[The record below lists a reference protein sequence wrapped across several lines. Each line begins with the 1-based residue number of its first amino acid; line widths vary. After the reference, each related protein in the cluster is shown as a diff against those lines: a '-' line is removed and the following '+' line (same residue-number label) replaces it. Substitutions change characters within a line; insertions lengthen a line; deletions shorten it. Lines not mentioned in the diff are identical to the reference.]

1 MLEFLG
7 LLLAKA
13 AAQVVIKGV
22 LDWVKG
28 RVWKEE
34 SVEQN
39 MLGILIGKDFKTGLA
54 YLSDARDTEDDD
66 KMQRELINDARRAF
80 TCASQTEQSSTQQA
94 KSMFCTAM
102 CFQLLGQRPN
112 AIKWFEAAKNKGD
125 GLNRAEV
132 REIEEFIKKLRTDST
147 RRFAIESS
155 SSTYDSIVNQPRRL
169 ESVSSSY
176 TSDRTSSIER
186 GGTSSYRD
194 QMAIQ
199 QQDMSDR
206 SIFRHPE
213 KVTKICTINH
223 GNIVYDV
230 QFSPNGHFL
239 ATAGKGGQCKIWGEK

>member
-1 MLEFLG
+1 
-7 LLLAKA
+7 
-13 AAQVVIKGV
+13 
-22 LDWVKG
+22 
-28 RVWKEE
+28 
-34 SVEQN
+34 
-39 MLGILIGKDFKTGLA
+39 MLGILIGRDFKIGLA
-54 YLSDARDTEDDD
+54 YLDDARDAPNDTMQNKWIEKAHEKFMEASYTE
-66 KMQRELINDARRAF
+66 
-80 TCASQTEQSSTQQA
+80 TGSTQQA
-94 KSMFCTAM
+94 KSMFCTAV
-102 CFQLLGQRPN
+102 CYHLLGAHDL
-112 AIKWFEAAKNKGD
+112 AIKWFEKTQEKGD
-125 GLNRAEV
+125 GLNKDEV
-132 REIEEFIKKLRTDST
+132 KEIEVFLKKLQTDST

-213 KVTKICTINH
+213 KVTEICTINH